1 MTPILIGALAYG
13 LLGIAG
19 IALAIPPNYASPVFP
34 AAGLAVALYLAFGKR
49 MLPAIWLGS
58 LLVNTYI
65 AVQNGSLGA
74 TSLAVAATIGL
85 GATLQAYVAGKLV
98 ERLPGQPWQRLES
111 EKEIVSFLALA
122 GPLAS
127 LVAATVGVGTLYA
140 AGIIDR
146 GMLGFSWWNWWLGD
160 TLGVLVF
167 APLALILLYR
177 REPLWQRRQITVALP
192 MLLVLSLLAATFF
205 AMTHWEDRQ
214 QRARLEEHGQRLA
227 QALDRRLLAHQE
239 ALSSLRRLIEVMP
252 AMSHE
257 QFEYFTRITLAD
269 HPDIFALSYNPYTR
283 DSERRAFEA
292 HMAAESGRPDFR
304 ITERNSDGKLVPAQT
319 RPAYVAVAMITPL
332 EGNRPAVGFDI
343 HSEPIRR
350 EAISRAMRSS
360 QPSVTAPIR
369 LVQEDKARVGVLSM
383 HPAYRQQ
390 LSGGNGEKTLLGF
403 AIGVIKVDELVGI
416 AAGQLLP
423 SSLIYRLSDEQ
434 APEPQQLFFQ
444 SNGRQDVPPHAF
456 SWQTQMTMADRQWT
470 LTVYPTEAYISE
482 QRTLLAWLVG
492 IAGLLFAAL
501 LQTLILAVSGR
512 NAQIMRVV
520 EVQTIDLR
528 QAKEVADA
536 ANLAKSQFL
545 ATMSHEIRTPMNG
558 ILGMAQLLQ
567 DETLTPQE
575 RQDFLDTL
583 IKSGNSLQSLLNDIL
598 DLSKVESGKLELH
611 PTDFDPGEI
620 LDEMAS
626 LFAGSVQQR
635 HLNLHTRW
643 QHPGGTRYLADV
655 IRLRQMLSNLI
666 SNAIKFTERGDI
678 RLEAREIERGSEHLV
693 LEFSVRDSGIGI
705 EADKIPLLFQPFS
718 QVDGSNVR
726 RFGGAGLGL
735 SIVRKL
741 AEVMGGSAGVDSRI
755 GEGSRFWFTIRLPL
769 VPDTSPRAGETT
781 TADPDQSARQP
792 ESHAVRPSAIL
803 VVEDN
808 ATNRKVAEA
817 ILRKRG
823 HTVFCADNGAAA
835 VDLLKS
841 GLSVDLILMDCQMPV
856 MDGFAATQQIRRL
869 EAATG
874 QPRHPVIAL
883 TAAAFADD
891 RERCLAAGMDDFLA
905 KPLAVNEL
913 EQVLERWCPPAT
925 P

>member
-1 MTPILIGALAYG
+1 LLGALAYA

-34 AAGLAVALYLAFGKR
+34 AAGLAVALVLALGNR
-49 MLPAIWLGS
+49 ILPAIWLGS
-58 LLVNTYI
+58 LLLNTYI
-65 AVQNGSLGA
+65 ALQNGTLGA
-74 TSLAVAATIGL
+74 TSLGVAATIGL
-85 GATLQAYVAGKLV
+85 GATLQAYTAGKLV
-98 ERLPGQPWQRLES
+98 GRLSGRPWQRLES
-111 EKEIVSFLALA
+111 EKEIASFLVLA
-122 GPLAS
+122 GPLAC
-127 LVAATVGVGTLYA
+127 LVAATIGVGTLYL

-146 GMLGFSWWNWWLGD
+146 GMIAFSWWNWWLGD

-167 APLALILLYR
+167 APLTLIFLNR

-192 MLLVLSLLAATFF
+192 MLLVLSLLAAAFF
-205 AMTHWEDRQ
+205 GMTHWEEKQ

-252 AMSHE
+252 AMNRD
-257 QFEYFTRITLAD
+257 QFEHFTRITLAD
-269 HPDIFALSYNPYTR
+269 HTDIFALSYNPYTR
-283 DSERRAFEA
+283 EAERPAFEA
-292 HMAAESGRPDFR
+292 RMAAENRRPDFR
-304 ITERNSDGKLVPAQT
+304 ITERNSEGRLVPAQS
-319 RPAYVAVAMITPL
+319 RPAYVAVAMIAPL
-332 EGNRPAVGFDI
+332 AGNQPAVGFDI
-343 HSEPIRR
+343 HSEPVRR
-350 EAISRAMRSS
+350 DAIARAMRSS

-369 LVQEDKARVGVLSM
+369 LVQEDKPRVGVLSI
-383 HPAYRQQ
+383 HPAYAQQ
-390 LSGGNGEKTLLGF
+390 LAVAQGEKPLIGF
-403 AIGVIKVDELVGI
+403 AVGVIKVDELVAI

-423 SSLIYRLSDEQ
+423 ASLIYRLSDEQ
-434 APEPQQLFFQ
+434 APAGQQLFFQ
-444 SNGRQDVPPHAF
+444 SNGRQDAPPHAY
-456 SWQTQMTMADRQWT
+456 SWQTQLAMADRQWT
-470 LTVYPTEAYISE
+470 LTVYPSEAYIAEHRS
-482 QRTLLAWLVG
+482 LMAWLVG

-501 LQTLILAVSGR
+501 LQTVILAVSGR
-512 NAQIMRVV
+512 NAQIERVV
-520 EVQTIDLR
+520 EEQTIDLR
-528 QAKEVADA
+528 HAKEAADA
-536 ANLAKSQFL
+536 ASLAKSQFL

-567 DETLTPQE
+567 DDSLTPEERKDFLETL
-575 RQDFLDTL
+575 
-583 IKSGNSLQSLLNDIL
+583 INSGNSLQSLLNDIL

-626 LFAGSVQQR
+626 LFAGSVQQK
-635 HLNLHTRW
+635 HLSLHTCWRN
-643 QHPGGTRYLADV
+643 PGGSRYLADV

-678 RLEAREIERGSEHLV
+678 RVEAREIERGSQHLV

-705 EADKIPLLFQPFS
+705 EAEKIPLLFQPFS
-718 QVDGSNVR
+718 QVDSSNAR

-741 AEVMGGSAGVDSRI
+741 AEVMGGSAGVESRI

-769 VPDTSPRAGETT
+769 VPETRLPT
-781 TADPDQSARQP
+781 TAPTSADGSNTTGSP
-792 ESHAVRPSAIL
+792 AVHTVRPAAIL

-817 ILRKRG
+817 LLRKRG
-823 HTVFCADNGAAA
+823 HSVFCADNGAAA
-835 VDLLKS
+835 IDLLKG
-841 GLSVDLILMDCQMPV
+841 GLRVDLILMDCQMPV
-856 MDGFAATQQIRRL
+856 MDGFAATKQIRHL
-869 EAATG
+869 EAASG

-883 TAAAFADD
+883 TAAAFAGD

-905 KPLAVNEL
+905 KPLEVGEL
-913 EQVLERWCPPAT
+913 DRVLKRWSPPAE